1 MKSNKALLLPAALL
15 ALLAVTQPAF
25 AADASAPASQIID
38 AGGAAQVGH
47 AKGVIIAIDPTTRV
61 VSIKGEKGH
70 VVDIT
75 NPPEVKNFD
84 QLKVGDIVSV
94 EYRRSIALALKRG
107 GSGIRSEVETTAT
120 ASAAAGEKPGGA
132 EVRRRTIV
140 ANVLSVNHKAQTI
153 TVKGPKN
160 RVVDVKVNDPQVLKE
175 VKKGD
180 QVVAVVTDAVA
191 VSVTPGK

>member
-1 MKSNKALLLPAALL
+1 MKSTHALILPAALL

-25 AADASAPASQIID
+25 AADASAPAAQIID

-47 AKGVIIAIDPTTRV
+47 AKGVIIAIDPATRV

-70 VVDIT
+70 VVDVT

-84 QLKVGDIVSV
+84 QLKVGDKVSV

-107 GSGIRSEVETTAT
+107 GNGIRSEVETTAK
-120 ASAAAGEKPGGA
+120 ASAAAGEKPGGM
-132 EVRRRTIV
+132 EVRRRTLV
-140 ANVLSVNHKAQTI
+140 ANVLSVNHKTQTI

-160 RVVDVKVNDPQVLKE
+160 RVVDVKVEDPAVFKE
-175 VKKGD
+175 IKKGD
-180 QVVAVVTDAVA
+180 QIVAVVTDALA
-191 VSVTPGK
+191 VSVTPGN